1 MMYYILFYDVVD
13 DYINRRAP
21 YREAHLK
28 LATTAHQ
35 CGELMMAGAFAD
47 PVDGAAL
54 VFKTNDPA
62 VPKRFAEED
71 PYVTNG
77 LVKNWRVRAWT
88 VVLGG

>member
-77 LVKNWRVRAWT
+77 LVKNWRVRAWA